1 MTEDLEQFYTTL
13 QDIDQ
18 WLDQAIEKSR
28 DLQTSKDNIHNQFND
43 YKVLI
48 LAVLYYTPQFSM
60 GTHQN
65 LCCSFKYTILVFLFS
80 YKVYFLIQEF
90 VEEIQVKELEIAGVI
105 KMADDFRDTA
115 QVKENFSLQ
124 HTSTQIQLAFS
135 YHNSIVYVI
144 VNKMMVQHLVFYN
157 L

>member
-1 MTEDLEQFYTTL
+1 M
-13 QDIDQ
+13 
-18 WLDQAIEKSR
+18 
-28 DLQTSKDNIHNQFND
+28 
-43 YKVLI
+43 
-48 LAVLYYTPQFSM
+48 
-60 GTHQN
+60 
-65 LCCSFKYTILVFLFS
+65 
-80 YKVYFLIQEF
+80 
-90 VEEIQVKELEIAGVI
+90 EEIQVKELEIAGVI

-115 QVKENFSLQ
+115 QVKENFSLH

>member
-1 MTEDLEQFYTTL
+1 M
-13 QDIDQ
+13 
-18 WLDQAIEKSR
+18 
-28 DLQTSKDNIHNQFND
+28 
-43 YKVLI
+43 
-48 LAVLYYTPQFSM
+48 
-60 GTHQN
+60 
-65 LCCSFKYTILVFLFS
+65 
-80 YKVYFLIQEF
+80 IQEF

-105 KMADDFRDTA
+105 KIADDFRDTA
-115 QVKENFSLQ
+115 QVKKNFSLQ

>member
-1 MTEDLEQFYTTL
+1 M
-13 QDIDQ
+13 
-18 WLDQAIEKSR
+18 
-28 DLQTSKDNIHNQFND
+28 
-43 YKVLI
+43 
-48 LAVLYYTPQFSM
+48 
-60 GTHQN
+60 
-65 LCCSFKYTILVFLFS
+65 
-80 YKVYFLIQEF
+80 IQEF

-144 VNKMMVQHLVFYN
+144 VNKMMVHHLVFYN

>member
-1 MTEDLEQFYTTL
+1 M
-13 QDIDQ
+13 
-18 WLDQAIEKSR
+18 
-28 DLQTSKDNIHNQFND
+28 
-43 YKVLI
+43 
-48 LAVLYYTPQFSM
+48 
-60 GTHQN
+60 
-65 LCCSFKYTILVFLFS
+65 
-80 YKVYFLIQEF
+80 
-90 VEEIQVKELEIAGVI
+90 EEIQVKELEIAGVI

-124 HTSTQIQLAFS
+124 DTSTQIQLAFS